1 MAHLCDTDD
10 HVLDHRLDGS
20 ETGNVLS
27 VSVPDSEDDLV
38 GLWLLDLRVGSAGV
52 TGGAVLGGMVLGLG
66 WAGMRA
72 GSGL

>member
-1 MAHLCDTDD
+1 VAHLCDTDD

-38 GLWLLDLRVGSAGV
+38 GLWLLNLEVVGQLVSREARCSGGWFSVSAGL
-52 TGGAVLGGMVLGLG
+52 A
-66 WAGMRA
+66 
-72 GSGL
+72 